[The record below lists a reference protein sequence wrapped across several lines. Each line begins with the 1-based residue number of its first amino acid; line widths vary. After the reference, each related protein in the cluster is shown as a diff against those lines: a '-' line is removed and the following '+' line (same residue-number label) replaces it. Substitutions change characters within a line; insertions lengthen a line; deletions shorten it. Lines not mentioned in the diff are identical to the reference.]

1 MVPVLPPVLRVIG
14 APGSGK
20 TLLIVSLAE
29 ALRSRG
35 QRVATVSP
43 RREGATVVVLSNSGR
58 VTLGGDQP
66 LARLQTVIP
75 SIDPSVTIILAE
87 DYDTPD
93 DAVFPAI
100 ALGVPRE
107 DALATVPS
115 EDIEA
120 TFARLGP
127 GETNGLV
134 DLVETQILGLPPR
147 EPEAEALTPRPLPLE
162 GGEGARA
169 IEAAPKRRGLLGRL
183 FGR

>member
-1 MVPVLPPVLRVIG
+1 MVPSGGIPVLPPVLRVIG

-43 RREGATVVVLSNSGR
+43 RRGGATVVVLSNSGR
-58 VTLGGDQP
+58 VTLAGDQP
-66 LARLQTVIP
+66 LARLQTMIP

-87 DYDTPD
+87 DYNTPM
-93 DAVFPAI
+93 DAAFPAI
-100 ALGVPRE
+100 ALGAARE
-107 DALATVPS
+107 DVLATVTS

-134 DLVETQILGLPPR
+134 DLVETRVLGLPPR
-147 EPEAEALTPRPLPLE
+147 EVAAPEPEALEAP
-162 GGEGARA
+162 
-169 IEAAPKRRGLLGRL
+169 PKHRGLLGRL